1 LSASQFQNEYV
12 EIIPETWTAISLSLN
27 EERDE
32 LYITRYH
39 AGQSP
44 FILRLPMA
52 RHKSRDMDEDV
63 FGFEDGK
70 SELME
75 IIELS
80 NFSTHDARDMNA
92 KGAKTEWWAER
103 EALDNRLRDLLVN
116 IENIWLGG
124 FRGIFSQHVR
134 RPNLLARFQK
144 SFQNVLNRHLPSRQG
159 RGQQKKISLEPR
171 ILELFIGLGDATNE
185 QLDLDEPLMDLVY
198 FVVDILQFSGE
209 RNAYDEI
216 DFDSVRHLTCS
227 FKHPCSRINY
237 LTNSTRSLLKH

>member
-1 LSASQFQNEYV
+1 MQLSASQFQNEYV

-27 EERDE
+27 EEHDE

-39 AGQSP
+39 TGQSP

-134 RPNLLARFQK
+134 QSNLLARFQK

-159 RGQQKKISLEPR
+159 RGQQKKVSLEPR

-227 FKHPCSRINY
+227 FQAPMFPTKLSY
-237 LTNSTRSLLKH
+237 